1 MEIIKN
7 CFKEHGAALIE
18 QMTMARLSVDQA
30 TQFLPEAASGVLNST
45 QDTGVEQ
52 ITTRLLSGDPSELSD
67 SVNIAEIA
75 AKLGIDSDLV
85 AKGLAAIAAVLAKTP
100 SQKSDGLI
108 GAVSSLAPG
117 LFK

>member
-1 MEIIKN
+1 MDIIEN
-7 CFKEHGAALIE
+7 CFKEHGGALIE
-18 QMTMARLSVDQA
+18 QLTVAGFSVDQA
-30 TQFLPEAASGVLNST
+30 TQFLPEAASGIANAT

-52 ITTRLLSGDPSELSD
+52 ITSRLLSGDPSELFD
-67 SVNIAEIA
+67 SVNVAAIA

-85 AKGLAAIAAVLAKTP
+85 TKGLAAIAPVLAKTL